1 MASATA
7 AGAISAVIPELVD
20 YMEKRLLLKINGSRQ
35 VSGVLRGY
43 DPFMNIVLDDAT
55 DENPHV
61 PDNDRKLGMI
71 VLRGS
76 SIELLEC
83 QERM

>member
-1 MASATA
+1 MSSATA
-7 AGAISAVIPELVD
+7 TGAVSAVIPELVD
-20 YMEKRLLLKINGSRQ
+20 YMEKRLLLKINGNRQ

-55 DENPHV
+55 DENPNT
-61 PDNDRKLGMI
+61 PENDRKLGMI